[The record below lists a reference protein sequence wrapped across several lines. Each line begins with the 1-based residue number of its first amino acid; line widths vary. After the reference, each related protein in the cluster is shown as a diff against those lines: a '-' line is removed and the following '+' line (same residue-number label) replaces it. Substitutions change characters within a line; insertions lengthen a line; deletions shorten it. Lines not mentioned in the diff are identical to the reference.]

1 MRMYCSH
8 RPVADRCPLQ
18 AAMAQRVQEAMPED
32 EDHDPCLLPADPGT
46 CGADSPRLY
55 YDADLGVCRRFLYGG
70 CGGNLNN
77 FLSLADCYGTC
88 NSNASLA
95 PVPPSCQAP
104 KRVGRC
110 SSSVIRFYY
119 DVPTARCR
127 AFRFS
132 GCDGSE
138 NNFATLS
145 ACVSACRPPP
155 EDIPQLETNSLS
167 GLEVRGR
174 RMEGGPSREDVCSMP
189 PMAGPCKGELVRWH
203 YDPIVGRCRKFL
215 YGGCEGNANNFA
227 SSGECETACGR
238 RRPEPRADA
247 CSGPPKEEGSRFCNA
262 KLQRYAYS
270 AATGR
275 CERLIFDGCGATAN
289 NYRTVFECE
298 SACVSGPAQE
308 PAGAL
313 LMNFGLELFSA
324 GKHRATP
331 LASARDPATPV
342 SGYRRGVVRW

>member
-1 MRMYCSH
+1 
-8 RPVADRCPLQ
+8 
-18 AAMAQRVQEAMPED
+18 MAQRVQEAMPED

-77 FLSLADCYGTC
+77 FLGLTDCYGTC